1 MQDFRGGWDGWN
13 RTSTSRVK
21 VCCPTTRLHP
31 SMTGGNPSVFGQ
43 NRDTRET
50 RVSLFMFG
58 VDNRARTDGLQ
69 SHNLAL

>member
-1 MQDFRGGWDGWN
+1 
-13 RTSTSRVK
+13 
-21 VCCPTTRLHP
+21 
-31 SMTGGNPSVFGQ
+31 MTGGNPSVFGQ